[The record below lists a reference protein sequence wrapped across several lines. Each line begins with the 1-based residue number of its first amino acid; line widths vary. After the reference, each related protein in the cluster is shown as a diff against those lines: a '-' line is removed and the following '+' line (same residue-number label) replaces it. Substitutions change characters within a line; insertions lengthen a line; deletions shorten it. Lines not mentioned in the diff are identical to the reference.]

1 MKRPFNCFVGI
12 DWSGDKKK
20 WQKGLKIAYARPGSS
35 APIVIAGP
43 GLKGRW
49 SRTEAVNWIVELVS
63 KERALVGLDFAFSFP
78 PSGIPLNWEYIEQL
92 CSADANFYGGK
103 FFQSPNTQHCHLVNS
118 QSVKR
123 DIPFVGYL
131 RATEHASKLSAKGAT
146 PQSVFNA
153 VGPAQVGPSSISGM
167 RVLLHLRH
175 NHGDKVSIW
184 PFDALDDARSTIV
197 EIFPRYFPLS
207 RKLSPKLSDHA
218 ALNTALKAFG
228 SAPVR
233 MPPESEDEGD
243 ALLSAAALRSLC
255 IDPTI
260 FQVES
265 VYAKTEG
272 WIFGIPCND
281 DLFSTDLT
289 SEQIAEIEQSLAVG
303 DPIATE
309 EEVKATFDLLSG
321 SRSGPTKLRI

>member
-1 MKRPFNCFVGI
+1 MKRSFDCFVGI

-35 APIVIAGP
+35 APTVIMGRGP
-43 GLKGRW
+43 KGRW
-49 SRTEAVNWIVELVS
+49 SRTEAVRWIGELVS
-63 KERALVGLDFAFSFP
+63 KERALIGLDFAFGFP
-78 PSGIPLNWEYIEQL
+78 TSGIALNKEYVEQL
-92 CSADANFYGGK
+92 CGADANFYGGA
-103 FFQSPNTQHCHLVNS
+103 FFRVANAKHSHLVNS
-118 QSVKR
+118 PWLPRGGYSA
-123 DIPFVGYL
+123 GYL

-146 PQSVFNA
+146 PQSIFNA

-167 RVLLHLRH
+167 RVLLHLKH
-175 NHGDKVSIW
+175 NHGDKISIW
-184 PFDALDDARSTIV
+184 PFEELDDVRSTIV

-218 ALNTALKAFG
+218 ALNAALKAFG
-228 SAPVR
+228 SAPVG

-255 IDPTI
+255 VDLTI

-265 VYAKTEG
+265 DYAKTEG

-281 DLFSTDLT
+281 DLFSADLT
-289 SEQIAEIEQSLAVG
+289 SQQIAEIEQSLAAD
-303 DPIATE
+303 DPIATD